1 MAVPTSFVSK
11 LKLGPPELDCTV
23 VKPASA
29 ATNPS
34 YAGVPLT
41 VATVLPSYGLLFAT
55 KPVMPNDFGVI
66 SADKPAGCAD
76 KI

>member
-41 VATVLPSYGLLFAT
+41 VAVVVPSYGLLFAT
-55 KPVMPNDFGVI
+55 KLEIVNDLGVI
-66 SADKPAGCAD
+66 LAVVVAVTLVKE
-76 KI
+76 